1 MYGQSRITT
10 NATVT
15 APTTFAIGQITGAL
29 GNGLRF
35 SVEEEEMFT
44 KLEFQASMAH
54 SVAAEPFD
62 ATFFVD
68 GVDVGDLVDGITRA
82 TSLDVPADPIAF
94 YMKKT
99 VRLAQGE
106 HKLEVLFKTAAGNV
120 IVNGLL
126 HPAALS
132 ATRMSSNAAV
142 AANMTSKQVTGGY

>member
-1 MYGQSRITT
+1 MYGESKITT
-10 NATVT
+10 NAPAT
-15 APTTFAIGQITGAL
+15 APVNFATGQITGAL

-44 KLEFQASMAH
+44 KLEFQASIAH

-68 GVDVGDLVDGITRA
+68 GVDAGYLVDGVTRA

-99 VRLAQGE
+99 VRLAPGE
-106 HKLEVLFKTAAGNV
+106 HKLEVRFKTAAGNV

-126 HPAALS
+126 HPAVLS
-132 ATRMSSNAAV
+132 ATRTSVPATN
-142 AANMTSKQVTGGY
+142 AANMTSKQVTGVY